1 MELSDVYV
9 NDNELDKFQQNY
21 CRTHWPSQGMACEV
35 KDCGS
40 YIYPTLRKY
49 MRHWHRINKE
59 HHDLLVCP
67 RSTQNFE
74 KLYFLTRHLQSDH
87 HLLLTISKEMAAK
100 ASFIKNQKKKKQQNK
115 LFHSPGDALSS
126 NILEKL

>member
-9 NDNELDKFQQNY
+9 KDNELDKFHQNY
-21 CRTHWPSQGMACEV
+21 CCTHWPSQGMACEV